1 MTNPYRA
8 PAAPVADL
16 DRPLGSPLKGVIY
29 GVLVDIVGTTA
40 ATMAIMFVWGIVLA
54 VNGASAEDIQAMAQ
68 KIDPTS
74 FVGLLA
80 SAVGCAFSFL
90 GGYVCARV
98 AGRAELKG
106 AAVMAVI
113 STVFGLLMTMHVPRD
128 AFNTVMLVA
137 SFVIVVAGG
146 YAGARRNARN
156 P

>member
-1 MTNPYRA
+1 VTNPYRA
-8 PAAPVADL
+8 PAAAVADL
-16 DRPLGSPLKGVIY
+16 ERPRGSPLKGVIY

-40 ATMAIMFVWGIVLA
+40 ATMAIMFVWGVALA

-98 AGRAELKG
+98 AGRGELKW

-137 SFVIVVAGG
+137 SFVIVLLGG
-146 YAGARRNARN
+146 YVGARRNARN
-156 P
+156 A

>member
-1 MTNPYRA
+1 VTNPYRA
-8 PAAPVADL
+8 PAAAVADL
-16 DRPLGSPLKGVIY
+16 ERPRGSPLKGVIY

-40 ATMAIMFVWGIVLA
+40 VTMAIMFVWGVALA

-98 AGRAELKG
+98 AGRGELKW

-137 SFVIVVAGG
+137 SFVIVLLGG
-146 YAGARRNARN
+146 YVGARRNARN
-156 P
+156 A

>member
-8 PAAPVADL
+8 PAAAVSDM
-16 DRPLGSPLKGVIY
+16 DRPAGSPLKGVIY

-54 VNGASAEDIQAMAQ
+54 VNGASGDEIQAMAE

-74 FVGLLA
+74 LVGLLA

-98 AGRAELKG
+98 AGRAELKW
-106 AAVMAVI
+106 AAVMGVI
-113 STVFGLLMTMHVPRD
+113 STVFGLLMTMHTPRD

-137 SFVIVVAGG
+137 SLVVVLLGG
-146 YAGARRNARN
+146 YVGARRNARN